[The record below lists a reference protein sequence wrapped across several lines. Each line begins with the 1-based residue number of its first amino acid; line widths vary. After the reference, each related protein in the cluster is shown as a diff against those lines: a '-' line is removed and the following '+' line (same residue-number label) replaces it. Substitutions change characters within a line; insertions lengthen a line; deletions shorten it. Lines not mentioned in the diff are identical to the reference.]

1 MRPQPT
7 PSGKIVGVL
16 GQGRGEM
23 WARFWPNRL
32 SWGPFLLAEHV
43 RQAVCRAVCQ
53 AVCWE
58 LMGALA
64 ALPGLAL
71 WTGDSEPILPASL
84 AAGAGCDQ
92 RARPC
97 WALAARDEA

>member
-16 GQGRGEM
+16 GRGRGETQ
-23 WARFWPNRL
+23 ARFWPNRL

>member
-16 GQGRGEM
+16 GRGRGEM

-43 RQAVCRAVCQ
+43 RQAVCR

-97 WALAARDEA
+97 WALAARDKA